1 VPGTLSLRGLW
12 PPGLARAAG
21 PGGREVAL
29 DLARAL
35 MVEARPCRDRPPR
48 PSCWRSYRRAS
59 PRAEAVHRDLSR
71 PTESE
76 GPKGSHAMDLR
87 PEVDL
92 EAGMRVRHPR
102 SGHDGHAAEDDVRS
116 GGLERVECRR
126 ARHESRKWR
135 LPRRQKKPRPGGRPG
150 RGCRCP
156 EGAGLRRR
164 IHSIET
170 QPACTGEPARRRPQA
185 PSPAR
190 ATPAAAMPSVEGS
203 GTAETC
209 RSSIRQ
215 FAVPALGEP
224 LPL

>member
-1 VPGTLSLRGLW
+1 
-12 PPGLARAAG
+12 
-21 PGGREVAL
+21 
-29 DLARAL
+29 
-35 MVEARPCRDRPPR
+35 
-48 PSCWRSYRRAS
+48 
-59 PRAEAVHRDLSR
+59 
-71 PTESE
+71 
-76 GPKGSHAMDLR
+76 MDLR

-190 ATPAAAMPSVEGS
+190 ATPTPARPSVEGS
-203 GTAETC
+203 GTAVSVKLSNRLFPREEVVDPPLNV
-209 RSSIRQ
+209 IRIRTS
-215 FAVPALGEP
+215 P
-224 LPL
+224 